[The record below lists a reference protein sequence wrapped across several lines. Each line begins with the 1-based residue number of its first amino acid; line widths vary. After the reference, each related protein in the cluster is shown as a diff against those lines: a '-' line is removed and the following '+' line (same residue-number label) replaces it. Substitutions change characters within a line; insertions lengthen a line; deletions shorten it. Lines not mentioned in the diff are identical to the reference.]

1 MPRFWRNNGPLA
13 ASLIPRLKLPQPR
26 RNMRKKVRLFA
37 MGAGQGGDVAWQ
49 AGKALSV
56 QIDIGIDQVS
66 SRGHTNFS
74 TGIPICSL
82 WAWEGEGG

>member
-1 MPRFWRNNGPLA
+1 MSGGRPA
-13 ASLIPRLKLPQPR
+13 KSERL
-26 RNMRKKVRLFA
+26 
-37 MGAGQGGDVAWQ
+37 
-49 AGKALSV
+49 
-56 QIDIGIDQVS
+56 IDIGIDQVS